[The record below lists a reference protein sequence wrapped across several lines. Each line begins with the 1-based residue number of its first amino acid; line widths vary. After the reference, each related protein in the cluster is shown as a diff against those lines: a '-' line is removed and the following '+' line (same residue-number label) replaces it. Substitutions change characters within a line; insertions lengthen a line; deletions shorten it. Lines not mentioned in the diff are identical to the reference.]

1 MGCYATYLRIQVAS
15 SAIVNMMG
23 QPMDVTKFGID
34 LSAFF
39 FQLPIVSFV
48 ILIEAAC
55 LKQETLKSI
64 IIEDGDAV
72 THLVVRR
79 ANGHLLMGPM
89 AYVDDYFW

>member
-1 MGCYATYLRIQVAS
+1 VAS
-15 SAIVNMMG
+15 SAIVNMMS
-23 QPMDVTKFGID
+23 QPMDVTKFGIN

-55 LKQETLKSI
+55 LKQETLKPI
-64 IIEDGDAV
+64 IIEDGDIV
-72 THLVVRR
+72 THVVVHR
-79 ANGHLLMGPM
+79 ADGHLLVGPM

>member
-1 MGCYATYLRIQVAS
+1 MAS

-72 THLVVRR
+72 THLVVCR
-79 ANGHLLMGPM
+79 ADGHLLMGPM
-89 AYVDDYFW
+89 AYVDYYFW

>member
-1 MGCYATYLRIQVAS
+1 MTS

-39 FQLPIVSFV
+39 QLPIVSFV
-48 ILIEAAC
+48 ILIAAAC
-55 LKQETLKSI
+55 LKQKTLKPI

-79 ANGHLLMGPM
+79 VNGHLLMGPM
-89 AYVDDYFW
+89 AYVDDYF

>member
-1 MGCYATYLRIQVAS
+1 
-15 SAIVNMMG
+15 MG

-55 LKQETLKSI
+55 LKQETLKPI
-64 IIEDGDAV
+64 IIEDGNTV
-72 THLVVRR
+72 THVVVHRTD
-79 ANGHLLMGPM
+79 GHLLVGPM

>member
-1 MGCYATYLRIQVAS
+1 MAS

-34 LSAFF
+34 LSVSF
-39 FQLPIVSFV
+39 FQLLIVSFV

-55 LKQETLKSI
+55 LKQETLKPI
-64 IIEDGDAV
+64 IIEDGDIV
-72 THLVVRR
+72 THVVVHR
-79 ANGHLLMGPM
+79 ADGHLLVGSM

>member
-1 MGCYATYLRIQVAS
+1 MTS

-23 QPMDVTKFGID
+23 QPMNVTKFGIHF
-34 LSAFF
+34 SASF

-48 ILIEAAC
+48 ILIAAAC
-55 LKQETLKSI
+55 LKQKTLKPI

-79 ANGHLLMGPM
+79 ADGHLLMGPM

>member
-1 MGCYATYLRIQVAS
+1 MAS
-15 SAIVNMMG
+15 SAIVNMMS

-48 ILIEAAC
+48 ILIEATC

-72 THLVVRR
+72 IHLVVRR
-79 ANGHLLMGPM
+79 VNGHLLMGPM
-89 AYVDDYFW
+89 AYVDDYF

>member
-1 MGCYATYLRIQVAS
+1 VAS
-15 SAIVNMMG
+15 SAIVNMMS

-55 LKQETLKSI
+55 LKEETLKPI
-64 IIEDGDAV
+64 IIEDGDIV
-72 THLVVRR
+72 THVVVHR
-79 ANGHLLMGPM
+79 ADGHLLVGPM